1 MKDPAFG
8 GVLYM
13 PVTWVI
19 LKPSDPKFLE
29 AGFKTREDAE
39 SRVAELEAEDS
50 ALVGAF
56 RIEGRPPPA
65 IRAAAGEGP
74 T

>member
-29 AGFKTREDAE
+29 AGFKTLGATDLVTPASLEELVPLEPVARLGYDALMRC
-39 SRVAELEAEDS
+39 RV
-50 ALVGAF
+50 G
-56 RIEGRPPPA
+56 
-65 IRAAAGEGP
+65 
-74 T
+74 